1 MIPSTLP
8 PPIVIAATDHRR
20 LSDLAT
26 AAEQA
31 MPDVA
36 EFLSGELDRAA
47 VVAPDQLPDDVVRM
61 NSRVEFRDEER
72 GEIRRVTLVY
82 PGQQD
87 LAAGT
92 LSVLTPVGVA
102 LLGLSVGQSISWL
115 TRLGRRKRL
124 TVLAVDQA
132 APAATEA

>member
-1 MIPSTLP
+1 MMIPSTLP
-8 PPIVIAATDHRR
+8 PPIVIAAPEHRR

-36 EFLSGELDRAA
+36 EFLIAELDRAA
-47 VVAPDQLPDDVVRM
+47 IVAPDALPGDVVRM
-61 NSRVEFRDEER
+61 NAAVTFRDEER
-72 GEIRRVTLVY
+72 GETRRVTLVY

-124 TVLAVDQA
+124 TVLAVEA
-132 APAATEA
+132 AA

>member
-8 PPIVIAATDHRR
+8 PPILIAAPEHRR
-20 LSDLAT
+20 LSDLAA

-36 EFLSGELDRAA
+36 EFLIAELDRAA
-47 VVAPDQLPDDVVRM
+47 IVAPDALPGDVVRM
-61 NSRVEFRDEER
+61 NAAVTFRDEER
-72 GEIRRVTLVY
+72 GDVRRVTLVY

-124 TVLAVDQA
+124 TVLAVEA
-132 APAATEA
+132 AG